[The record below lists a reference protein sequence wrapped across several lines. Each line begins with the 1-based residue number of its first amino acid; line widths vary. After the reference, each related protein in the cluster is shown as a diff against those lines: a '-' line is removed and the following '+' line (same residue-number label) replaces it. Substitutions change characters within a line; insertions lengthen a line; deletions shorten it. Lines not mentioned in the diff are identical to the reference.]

1 MADGKGGQMKRWTEE
16 ESYGGGSVFDF
27 NFANSGLKLT
37 SKKVV
42 VVVKSIEINAYSGL
56 KVDT

>member
-1 MADGKGGQMKRWTEE
+1 MKRNKRWTEE
-16 ESYGGGSVFDF
+16 ELTEAESYGGGSVFDF
-27 NFANSGLKLT
+27 NFAISGLKLT

-42 VVVKSIEINAYSGL
+42 VVVKSIEIKAYSGL